1 MWTGSNRSPYLYYRF
16 PFKCVSFTLTN
27 PKSVI
32 FASLSP
38 PILRRAL
45 ENEFVGMWVPL
56 AEQNSDILTRGE
68 TWRPPPQTRPD
79 PQCHQSVKCGPLP
92 QILCE
97 DLMEEVRKM
106 LKRKGFRAGR
116 NRWTPRNSKSLKWG
130 GKRKAWEQRYG
141 CPAAD
146 HWFILLSTTV
156 CRVLWGLS
164 GRNKLSSCPRGGVK
178 NFTALSI

>member
-68 TWRPPPQTRPD
+68 TWRPPSPNKAWPTVSPKCEMWSSPPD
-79 PQCHQSVKCGPLP
+79 PVRGPYGRS
-92 QILCE
+92 E
-97 DLMEEVRKM
+97 KDAK
-106 LKRKGFRAGR
+106 KKGFQGR
-116 NRWTPRNSKSLKWG
+116 KKQVNSKELKKPKVG
-130 GKRKAWEQRYG
+130 RKEKGVGTEVW
-141 CPAAD
+141 
-146 HWFILLSTTV
+146 
-156 CRVLWGLS
+156 
-164 GRNKLSSCPRGGVK
+164 LSSCWPLVHLAEYHCVQGTLGAFWK
-178 NFTALSI
+178 K